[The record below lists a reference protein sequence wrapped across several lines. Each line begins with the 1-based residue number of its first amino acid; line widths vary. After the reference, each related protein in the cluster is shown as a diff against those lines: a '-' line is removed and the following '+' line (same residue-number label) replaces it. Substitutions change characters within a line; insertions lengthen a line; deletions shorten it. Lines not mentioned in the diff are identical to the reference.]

1 MSNEKLKIG
10 ELAKQAHCQ
19 IATIRY
25 YEQEGLLSAPARNE
39 ANYRIYG
46 REHVERLS
54 LIRHCRSLDMTLN
67 EIRTLLRFRDAPED
81 NCGEVN
87 TLIDAHI
94 GHVAQRI
101 ASLKALEKQLKE
113 LRQLCNTTR
122 AAKNCGILNDLAVEA
137 NTARDAITE

>member
-1 MSNEKLKIG
+1 
-10 ELAKQAHCQ
+10 
-19 IATIRY
+19 
-25 YEQEGLLSAPARNE
+25 
-39 ANYRIYG
+39 
-46 REHVERLS
+46 
-54 LIRHCRSLDMTLN
+54 MTLN

-87 TLIDAHI
+87 TLLDAHI

-122 AAKNCGILNDLAVEA
+122 TAKNCGILNDLAVEA
-137 NTARDAITE
+137 NTGRCD